1 MTMAVQNN
9 NSANVYNGIS
19 RVQHSYNNSL
29 QQISSGSRINKAADD
44 AAGLFI
50 SQQMNGQIRGMV
62 QGNRNASEG
71 VSMIQTAEG
80 ALNSV
85 HESLGRMKELA
96 IQASNG
102 ILTDEDRAM
111 LNHEFTSLKEEITTI
126 AESTQFNGKKL
137 LDGTLN
143 SNLLV
148 GANSDELMNIK
159 GGDMSSSGLS
169 IDSLSLDNLSN
180 AQEAI
185 DAISKSV
192 DRVSS
197 QRAEFGAYQNRL
209 ESSINNT
216 NNTISNLNSAHSK
229 ISDADIALVAMKM
242 AKENIMNQSNIAMLS
257 QANQSN
263 GMVLS
268 LLR

>member
-1 MTMAVQNN
+1 MTIGVQNSN
-9 NSANVYNGIS
+9 VMNVYNSMS
-19 RVQHSYNNSL
+19 RVQHSYNNSV

-44 AAGLFI
+44 VAGMFI
-50 SQQMNGQIRGMV
+50 SNQMNGQIRGLV

-96 IQASNG
+96 VQASNG

-111 LNHEFTSLKEEITTI
+111 LNQEFTSLKEEISSI
-126 AESTQFNGKKL
+126 SENTQFNGKKL
-137 LDGTLN
+137 LDGSLDV
-143 SNLLV
+143 SLLV
-148 GANSDELMNIK
+148 GANSDEIVNVK
-159 GGDMSSSGLS
+159 GADMSLAGLNIENLS
-169 IDSLSLDNLSN
+169 IDNITN
-180 AQEAI
+180 AQGAI
-185 DAISKSV
+185 AAISKSA
-192 DRVSS
+192 DKISS
-197 QRAEFGAYQNRL
+197 QRVEFGAYQNRL

-216 NNTISNLNSAHSK
+216 QNTISNLTASDSQ
-229 ISDADIALVAMKM
+229 ISDIDIALAVMKM
-242 AKENIMNQSNIAMLS
+242 ARENIHQQSQMSMMA

-263 GMVLS
+263 QMVLS